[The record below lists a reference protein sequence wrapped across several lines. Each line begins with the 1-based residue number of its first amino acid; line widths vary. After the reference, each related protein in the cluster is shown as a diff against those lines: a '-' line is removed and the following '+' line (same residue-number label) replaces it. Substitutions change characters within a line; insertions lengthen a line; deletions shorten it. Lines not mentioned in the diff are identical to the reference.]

1 MLLCNHDSHASF
13 RMAFTSLSALLILF
27 IYNSEIADLYLVS
40 VRLLEGSD
48 TGAVYLPK
56 NKPAWQQSIKYPVQK
71 FILGFLIPG
80 CSVRYTHLWSLIFE
94 RKQQS
99 PAGEDDWS
107 ACSASLGSLLWD
119 RLWLECSL
127 TLTVV
132 LSYVF
137 PIINLRFIIIFTL
150 SSESLL

>member
-56 NKPAWQQSIKYPVQK
+56 NMPA
-71 FILGFLIPG
+71 
-80 CSVRYTHLWSLIFE
+80 
-94 RKQQS
+94 
-99 PAGEDDWS
+99 
-107 ACSASLGSLLWD
+107 
-119 RLWLECSL
+119 
-127 TLTVV
+127 
-132 LSYVF
+132 
-137 PIINLRFIIIFTL
+137 
-150 SSESLL
+150 